1 MSYRKKQLLA
11 ERAGPPK
18 RCTERRRSVLKRLS
32 PCVPRPVTPTDSPH
46 LAGFRCFGIGFHDVE
61 RVAVR
66 FKAIRGRKW
75 SSGGT
80 NSLWPT
86 WYSVYT
92 SYNSF
97 DACPNA
103 WSVGSCFRACYC
115 FGCACF
121 GRTSVHLLLIRKT
134 RYRWMASPYRIW
146 TSR

>member
-1 MSYRKKQLLA
+1 MLLFLYLLCVLVGPFPMWPALPTSEYYEPIRLPARLQTSSFVVGMSYRKATFCGACRVSQ
-11 ERAGPPK
+11 
-18 RCTERRRSVLKRLS
+18 VLKRLS

-46 LAGFRCFGIGFHDVE
+46 LAILRCYVVGFHAVD

-66 FKAIRGRKW
+66 FNAIRGCKW

-97 DACPNA
+97 DASSPV
-103 WSVGSCFRACYC
+103 WSIGNCSRA
-115 FGCACF
+115 F
-121 GRTSVHLLLIRKT
+121 
-134 RYRWMASPYRIW
+134 
-146 TSR
+146 